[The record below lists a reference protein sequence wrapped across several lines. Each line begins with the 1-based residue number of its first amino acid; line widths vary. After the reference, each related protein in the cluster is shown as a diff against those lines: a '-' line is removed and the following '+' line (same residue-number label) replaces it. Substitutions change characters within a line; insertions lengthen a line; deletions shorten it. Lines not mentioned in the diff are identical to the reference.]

1 MEMVMNFKKKSK
13 EEEMYNR
20 IKKRLIKNGYKHV
33 STTTQLHQSFRVP
46 KYPYQIKLTYKESA

>member
-33 STTTQLHQSFRVP
+33 STTTQLQS
-46 KYPYQIKLTYKESA
+46 YY